1 MLAVGIPVSKMDLQH
16 KGNITGGILR
26 MALVIKTSCYGI
38 YYRTHHN
45 IRFLYSKNAAG
56 MRGEG
61 GAGVVVWPSSLPLA
75 RDDNIICQPRLH
87 RAGGVDGVEFAGY
100 FDTHDLANRVGAVR
114 LATYLR
120 KKERGRQFGAR
131 MTVVERSS

>member
-1 MLAVGIPVSKMDLQH
+1 
-16 KGNITGGILR
+16 
-26 MALVIKTSCYGI
+26 
-38 YYRTHHN
+38 
-45 IRFLYSKNAAG
+45 

-61 GAGVVVWPSSLPLA
+61 EAGVVLWASALPLA

-100 FDTHDLANRVGAVR
+100 VDAHDLANRIRALR
-114 LATYLR
+114 LAPYLR
-120 KKERGRQFGAR
+120 KKERSTQFRAR